1 MKFRPNQIGAYQ
13 VLLPAALLSA
23 ALFSWAPPLHAQAP
37 ADKADNKTAAD
48 NANAQALAAKTD
60 KLVRLMKEDNFN
72 YIATSSPTVF
82 VIHFTGDHLKDIKVI
97 LAIGTDA
104 DSDLVIFVTVTPKA
118 TMPATADFRY
128 ILLKA
133 NHEYDQVKVGFDGD
147 DDLSVRI
154 DGSMRLADAAY
165 LKVLVDQVKDA
176 SDEIYGKIQPNLI
189 P

>member
-1 MKFRPNQIGAYQ
+1 MNFRPRHF
-13 VLLPAALLSA
+13 AASLVLLSA
-23 ALFSWAPPLHAQAP
+23 ALFSAAPPLHAQSVT
-37 ADKADNKTAAD
+37 D
-48 NANAQALAAKTD
+48 KTD
-60 KLVRLMKEDNFN
+60 KLVRLMKEDNFDFK
-72 YIATSSPTVF
+72 TTTSPTVF
-82 VIHFTGDHLKDIKVI
+82 TIHFTGTSLKDIKVV
-97 LAIGTDA
+97 LAVGEDA

-118 TMPATADFRY
+118 TMPPTADFRY

-165 LKVLVDQVKDA
+165 LKVLVDQVKNA
-176 SDEIYGKIQPNLI
+176 SDEIYGKIQPYLL